1 RRLEPARRGGVRLR
15 RRARQRDLLRGERG
29 ARLPRGGGDR
39 RGAAAAAAPL
49 SDRRAAHRSRLTIQ
63 TCPPRRTYTASGRIS
78 WISSSPADSPWCSV
92 MGLPPSTARVT
103 TRSGADDEYR
113 MPCTW
118 MRGSP
123 GERAVASGRPGLGDG
138 AARRVG
144 AAGGGL
150 VATPPA
156 GASAGGGE
164 GAAIGGGAT
173 TVATGAV
180 TARAGT
186 GPATGGV
193 GTGGTTFATGGIGC
207 GGTARATGGRV
218 SAGGAT
224 STAGAGAVG
233 PRCRKKNA
241 APAITASVAPPATA
255 APAHHHRRS
264 SAVHAATSA

>member
-1 RRLEPARRGGVRLR
+1 CGGGHCGSGERRPAQHGDPALRARPAPRPRERRQHDLHRRLEPARRGGVRLR

-63 TCPPRRTYTASGRIS
+63 TRPPRRTYTAS
-78 WISSSPADSPWCSV
+78 
-92 MGLPPSTARVT
+92 
-103 TRSGADDEYR
+103 
-113 MPCTW
+113 
-118 MRGSP
+118 
-123 GERAVASGRPGLGDG
+123 
-138 AARRVG
+138 
-144 AAGGGL
+144 
-150 VATPPA
+150 
-156 GASAGGGE
+156 
-164 GAAIGGGAT
+164 
-173 TVATGAV
+173 
-180 TARAGT
+180 
-186 GPATGGV
+186 GGV